1 MLDPDGNL
9 VTCEN
14 KVEEITLDAYK
25 NRLKNR
31 PMKDSLSNLKT
42 LKENLCNLRLELAK
56 RNKSPDWTMEQLEK
70 VLSDLKTDKSR
81 DPMGYANEMF
91 KTGVAGDDFKRGTL
105 KLMNRIRKDQLFPEP
120 LELCNISSI
129 WKRRG
134 SCNDL
139 DSYRGIFRVTIF
151 RSILD
156 GLIYNDEYS
165 NIDSHLTDSNVG
177 ARKGRN
183 IRDNIFVLNAVTN
196 SVIKGEE
203 EAVDIQVFDRE
214 KCFDTLWVQ
223 ECINDLFEAGLYN
236 DKLSLL
242 YLENQNAKCAI
253 KSDNGLSRRINIQNI
268 VMQGSVWGSLF
279 CTTTMDKLGQISY
292 KDENMIYKYKG
303 LVAVPSI
310 CMVDDI
316 MSIQKC
322 SDSGKTNAVINAF
335 IEMKKLRLS
344 HKKCSRIHIG
354 KHTIECPEL
363 KVHEHRMKNSS
374 QEKYLGDLLDQSG
387 SIKPT
392 IQDRVSKAWGIIS
405 EIKAILTEI
414 PLGKYRLEMGL
425 KLRQAMLVNGSLY
438 NSEAWHSVSTEDI
451 RGLEKVDEALLR
463 CLLDCHSKVPLEFL
477 YLESGAI
484 PLRFIL
490 SARRINYLKT
500 ILNREPE
507 ELTRR
512 IYDAQIL
519 KPCDGDF
526 ADLVAKDLDTIGV
539 PLNPTIIQNT
549 DREVF
554 RKHIKS
560 RIAAAAFRYLTA
572 QQTTHSKVKNI
583 KYEKLEV

>member
-1 MLDPDGNL
+1 
-9 VTCEN
+9 
-14 KVEEITLDAYK
+14 
-25 NRLKNR
+25 
-31 PMKDSLSNLKT
+31 
-42 LKENLCNLRLELAK
+42 
-56 RNKSPDWTMEQLEK
+56 
-70 VLSDLKTDKSR
+70 
-81 DPMGYANEMF
+81 
-91 KTGVAGDDFKRGTL
+91 
-105 KLMNRIRKDQLFPEP
+105 
-120 LELCNISSI
+120 
-129 WKRRG
+129 
-134 SCNDL
+134 
-139 DSYRGIFRVTIF
+139 
-151 RSILD
+151 
-156 GLIYNDEYS
+156 
-165 NIDSHLTDSNVG
+165 
-177 ARKGRN
+177 
-183 IRDNIFVLNAVTN
+183 
-196 SVIKGEE
+196 
-203 EAVDIQVFDRE
+203 
-214 KCFDTLWVQ
+214 
-223 ECINDLFEAGLYN
+223 
-236 DKLSLL
+236 
-242 YLENQNAKCAI
+242 
-253 KSDNGLSRRINIQNI
+253 
-268 VMQGSVWGSLF
+268 
-279 CTTTMDKLGQISY
+279 MD
-292 KDENMIYKYKG
+292 
-303 LVAVPSI
+303 VPSI

-335 IEMKKLRLS
+335 IEMKKLKLS

-354 KHTIECPEL
+354 KHTTECPEL

-526 ADLVAKDLDTIGV
+526 VDLVAKDLDTIGV

-583 KYEKLEV
+583 KYEKLEVQPYLTSQLFNNQETRLLTALRSRTHKGFKHNFSNLYGGHIQCPLNCSEDPENPNIDSQQHLLECSKVLQEFETSDISNEKVNYNDIFGANTKKHKEHAVLFLQLLEIKEKLIEEPGTLDP

>member
-1 MLDPDGNL
+1 M
-9 VTCEN
+9 
-14 KVEEITLDAYK
+14 
-25 NRLKNR
+25 
-31 PMKDSLSNLKT
+31 
-42 LKENLCNLRLELAK
+42 
-56 RNKSPDWTMEQLEK
+56 
-70 VLSDLKTDKSR
+70 
-81 DPMGYANEMF
+81 
-91 KTGVAGDDFKRGTL
+91 
-105 KLMNRIRKDQLFPEP
+105 
-120 LELCNISSI
+120 
-129 WKRRG
+129 
-134 SCNDL
+134 

-151 RSILD
+151 RSILNR
-156 GLIYNDEYS
+156 LTYNDEYY

-203 EAVDIQVFDRE
+203 EAVDIQVVDVE

-223 ECINDLFEAGLYN
+223 ECINDLFEAGLDN

-253 KSDNGLSRRINIQNI
+253 KSDNGLSRRIDIQNI

-335 IEMKKLRLS
+335 IKMKKLRLIPM
-344 HKKCSRIHIG
+344 KCSRIHIG

-500 ILNREPE
+500 ILNREPL

-549 DREVF
+549 DREMLSES
-554 RKHIKS
+554 IS
-560 RIAAAAFRYLTA
+560 R
-572 QQTTHSKVKNI
+572 V
-583 KYEKLEV
+583 E